1 MGSQHPVIVRGVL
14 AVFRA
19 LARGF
24 FRLDVRGLEHIP
36 ARGGALIAGNH
47 PSVLDGILLLLL
59 VERPVRFLV
68 AEDMYNHRFLRPLFR
83 LMGAIPV
90 YRTRESNSDALH
102 AAVDALEGGQVIGI
116 FPEGTTAYE
125 GTMPQ
130 VRRGVALLALKTGV
144 PVVPLSIRGTAESFP
159 SGAAAPVPGVVRFHF
174 HAPVRYVRTTADPV
188 PETVLRLTLSDIHG
202 ELLQALACT
211 PRVRTDEA
219 AAWSWAQRARAAL
232 CGVVIVPLA
241 RMLTATANPSLDPVR
256 LRSMLS
262 RMS

>member
-1 MGSQHPVIVRGVL
+1 MRSEHPVIVRKVL

-36 ARGGALIAGNH
+36 AHGGALIAGNH

-68 AEDMYNHRFLRPLFR
+68 AEDMYNHHFLRPLFR

-90 YRTRESNSDALH
+90 YRTRESNGDALR
-102 AAVDALEGGQVIGI
+102 AAVEALEGGQVIGI
-116 FPEGTTAYE
+116 FPESTTAYE
-125 GTMPQ
+125 GTLPQ

-159 SGAAAPVPGVVRFHF
+159 SGAAAPAPGVVRFQF
-174 HAPVRYVRTTADPV
+174 YAPIRYVRMAVDPIPEPVVSTA
-188 PETVLRLTLSDIHG
+188 LTDIHG
-202 ELLQALACT
+202 ELLQRLAET
-211 PRVRTDEA
+211 PRVIKGEA
-219 AAWSWAQRARAAL
+219 TAWSGMKRAQAAL
-232 CGVVIVPLA
+232 CGVIVVPLA

-256 LRSMLS
+256 LRAALGRLS
-262 RMS
+262 